1 MNLALVSRLAWRDL
15 RSGEMGLLLVA
26 LLVAVGTVT
35 SISLFVDRLQ
45 GALVE
50 ESSNFLAADRQ
61 ISSSRAIPDDFFLRA
76 QSKGLETSQTL
87 VFQSMIY
94 GGTNN
99 QLVSVKAVDESYP
112 LRGELIVADQP
123 FAEGYP
129 TSGVPSPGE
138 IWLDS
143 RLFPALG
150 VSLGEEVEVGLAPL
164 RIGGVLVAEPDRG
177 GSMFDLGPRLL
188 MNLQD
193 VPATEVVQP
202 GSRLSY
208 RMLLAGEDDQL
219 AVLKEELPLKPNYRW
234 ASIRE
239 SSSSIGNAL
248 DRAESFL
255 LLGGLL
261 GVLLAGVAVGLSA
274 HRYAQRHFDHVGVL
288 KTLGATPMQIL
299 RGFMGLLLL
308 VGSVAILL
316 GLAAGGLLHLAI
328 VELLAQFLPVS
339 LPAPGLR
346 PFVLG
351 AFTGL
356 ICALAF
362 AMPAFVHLKNV
373 APMRVIRRDLGV
385 TPLSRWV
392 SYGAAAIGSLVLLV
406 WYTKNLWLT
415 FWALAGA
422 VVVITVFGFVAYWLL
437 RGGRVAGM
445 QAKSGW
451 RLALS
456 GLQRRRQE
464 NTAQILIFGLAI
476 MLLLVL
482 VLIRT
487 ALIEE
492 WRSQIPENAANHFV
506 MNVGTDEVDGVGA
519 LIQEFATQGEF
530 LYPTIRGRI
539 VAINDLDAK
548 AWRAQK
554 PHLQRRMSSERNL
567 TWMRTLPS
575 NNALTAGE
583 WWDANDASPQVSLE
597 QEYAQELGL
606 SVGDKMTFD
615 IGGQQ
620 VSAVVSNM
628 RTLQWETLSPN
639 FFIIFSPA
647 ALDDFPATYMT
658 SFFLEPEN
666 KTFLNT
672 LLSQYPTITVI
683 EIDSVIEQVQTIINQ
698 VTQAVELI
706 LVLVLFSGCLVLIAS
721 IQASR
726 DARMSELA
734 LVRALG
740 GTRRLIAGSLTG
752 EFLILGAFAGVVAV
766 LGAEVTVA
774 ALQTQVFELSANVHP
789 WIWLLGPV
797 CGALIITVVGLLGS
811 RSLLDSPPMN
821 VLRGLN

>member
-1 MNLALVSRLAWRDL
+1 MNLALVSRMAWRDV

-45 GALVE
+45 GALVQ
-50 ESSNFLAADRQ
+50 ESASFLAADRQ
-61 ISSSRAIPDDFFLRA
+61 ISSSQEIPQSFFQKA
-76 QSKGLETSQTL
+76 QERELEIAQAL

-94 GGTNN
+94 GGANN
-99 QLVSVKAVDESYP
+99 QLVSVKAVDAGYP
-112 LRGELIVADQP
+112 LRGELIVTDTP
-123 FAEGYP
+123 FADGYP
-129 TSGVPSPGE
+129 TDSVPKPGE

-150 VSLGEEVEVGLAPL
+150 VTLGDQVEVGMAEL
-164 RIGGVLVAEPDRG
+164 RIGKVLVAEPDRG

-208 RMLLAGEDDQL
+208 RMLLAGPD
-219 AVLKEELPLKPNYRW
+219 AVLQQLKTELPLAPNYRW
-234 ASIRE
+234 MDIRE
-239 SSSSIGNAL
+239 SSPSIGNAL

-288 KTLGATPMQIL
+288 KTLGATPAQIL

-308 VGSVAILL
+308 VGAAAILL
-316 GLAAGGLLHLAI
+316 GLLLGGLLHLAI
-328 VELLAQFLPVS
+328 VEVLAQFLPVA
-339 LPAPGLR
+339 LPVPGLR
-346 PFVLG
+346 PFMLG
-351 AFTGL
+351 AVTGL

-362 AMPAFVHLKNV
+362 AMPAFVHLRNV
-373 APMRVIRRDLGV
+373 EPMRVIRRDLGV
-385 TPLSRWV
+385 TPLSRWA
-392 SYGAAAIGSLVLLV
+392 SYGAAALGSLALLV
-406 WYTKNLWLT
+406 WYTKSIELT
-415 FWALAGA
+415 FWTLIGA
-422 VVVITVFGFVAYWLL
+422 VVVITVFGFIAYALL

-464 NTAQILIFGLAI
+464 STAQILIFGLAI

-492 WRSQIPENAANHFV
+492 WRAQVPENAANHFV
-506 MNVGTDEVDGVGA
+506 MNIGAEEVQGVGA
-519 LIQEFATQGEF
+519 LIEQSATQGEF
-530 LYPTIRGRI
+530 LYPVVRGRI
-539 VAINDLDAK
+539 MGVNGADAK
-548 AWRAQK
+548 SWRAQN
-554 PHLQRRMSSERNL
+554 PHVGRRVSSERNL
-567 TWMRTLPS
+567 TWMATLPAS
-575 NNALTAGE
+575 NVLTEGQ
-583 WWDANDASPQVSLE
+583 WWDANSTAAEVSLE
-597 QEYAQELGL
+597 QEYAEEMGL
-606 SVGDKMTFD
+606 SIGDTLDFD

-620 VSAVVSNM
+620 VSAVVSSL
-628 RTLQWETLSPN
+628 RSLEWESLTPN
-639 FFIIFSPA
+639 FFIIFSPS
-647 ALDDFPATYMT
+647 ALTDFPATYMT
-658 SFFLEPEN
+658 SFYLERDN

-672 LLSQYPTITVI
+672 LLRAYPTITVI
-683 EIDSVIEQVQTIINQ
+683 EIDAVIEQVQTIVDQ
-698 VTQAVELI
+698 VSQAVELV

-721 IQASR
+721 IQSSR

-752 EFLILGAFAGVVAV
+752 EFFVLGVFAGVVAV
-766 LGAEVTVA
+766 LGAELTVA
-774 ALQTQVFELSANVHP
+774 ILQTQVFELSAQIHP

-797 CGALIITVVGLLGS
+797 SGALIITIVGLLGS
-811 RSLLDSPPMN
+811 RSLLDSPPMH